1 VRRLALTTTGG
12 GGNVGVVVDERERGM
27 RSMARGDFAAWL
39 LAAAASGLGGCA
51 GVVAPTTRT
60 AVDTSLGTLAEPQ
73 NRQEIEKILRSD
85 EVARATRGL
94 TRAVIDEALSGG
106 GPGSDARLTQAA
118 NDFARDISPALGKT
132 LDDVVLPRVQA
143 AIATNVRASLDQFL
157 DDGNRQR
164 IAAFTADVA
173 GQTAERVGPTI
184 EASITRGITSA
195 VERILQHDLSPAI
208 GKVLDDNTPALARTT
223 RAITAAA
230 LDGVNDAMAGPF
242 GEMFR
247 KERAATIAQVQAA
260 EAQQQQRLIADIER
274 QLAESKQWLVG
285 LLAVVGVAILAIGAV
300 LWHLLA
306 EHRRLRERL
315 APGGGV
321 T

>member
-1 VRRLALTTTGG
+1 VRDAALTPAGR
-12 GGNVGVVVDERERGM
+12 GGNVGAGLRGFAKGRGM
-27 RSMARGDFAAWL
+27 RSIRRCGFAAWP
-39 LAAAASGLGGCA
+39 LAALAAVAACGCA

-85 EVARATRGL
+85 EVARATRSL

-106 GPGSDARLTQAA
+106 DPGSDARLTRAA
-118 NDFARDISPALGKT
+118 NDFARDIAPAIGTT
-132 LDDVVLPRVQA
+132 LDDVVLPRVQS
-143 AIATNVRASLDQFL
+143 AIAANVRASLDQFL
-157 DDGNRQR
+157 DEKNRQR
-164 IAAFTADVA
+164 IAGFTADVA
-173 GQTAERVGPTI
+173 GQTVQRVAPRL
-184 EASITRGITSA
+184 EASISRGIASA

-208 GKVLDDNTPALARTT
+208 GKALDDNTPALARTT
-223 RAITAAA
+223 RAVTAAA
-230 LDGVNDAMAGPF
+230 LDGVNDAMAGSF
-242 GEMFR
+242 GDMFR

-260 EAQQQQRLIADIER
+260 EAQQQRKLLGDVERL
-274 QLAESKQWLVG
+274 LAESRQWLVG

-315 APGGGV
+315 AP
-321 T
+321 

>member
-1 VRRLALTTTGG
+1 
-12 GGNVGVVVDERERGM
+12 M

-39 LAAAASGLGGCA
+39 LVTAVASGLGGCA
-51 GVVAPTTRT
+51 DVVAPATRT
-60 AVDTSLGTLAEPQ
+60 AVDTSLGTLAEQQ
-73 NRQEIEKILRSD
+73 NRQEVEKILRSE
-85 EVARATRGL
+85 EVARATRSL
-94 TRAVIDEALSGG
+94 TRSVIDEALSGG

-143 AIATNVRASLDQFL
+143 AIATNVRGSLDQLL

-173 GQTAERVGPTI
+173 GQTAKRVGPTI
-184 EASITRGITSA
+184 EASITRGITNA
-195 VERILQHDLSPAI
+195 VERILQHDLSPAV

-315 APGGGV
+315 AP
-321 T
+321 

>member
-1 VRRLALTTTGG
+1 
-12 GGNVGVVVDERERGM
+12 M
-27 RSMARGDFAAWL
+27 RSTGRSECAAWL
-39 LAAAASGLGGCA
+39 LAAAMASAACGCA

-60 AVDTSLGTLAEPQ
+60 AVDTSLSTLAEPQ

-94 TRAVIDEALSGG
+94 ARAVIDETLSGG
-106 GPGSDARLTQAA
+106 GPGSDERLTQAA
-118 NDFARDISPALGKT
+118 NAFAHDIAPALGTT

-143 AIATNVRASLDQFL
+143 AIAANVRASLDQFL
-157 DDGNRQR
+157 SDDNRR
-164 IAAFTADVA
+164 RVAGFTADVA
-173 GQTAERVGPTI
+173 GQTVQRVAPTI

-195 VERILQHDLSPAI
+195 VERILRDDLSPAI
-208 GKVLDDNTPALARTT
+208 GKALDDNTPALARTT
-223 RAITAAA
+223 RAMTAAA

-260 EAQQQQRLIADIER
+260 EAQQQQRLILDIER

-285 LLAVVGVAILAIGAV
+285 LLAVVGIAILAIGAV

-315 APGGGV
+315 AS
-321 T
+321 

>member
-1 VRRLALTTTGG
+1 MRRIG
-12 GGNVGVVVDERERGM
+12 
-27 RSMARGDFAAWL
+27 RGDFAAWP
-39 LAAAASGLGGCA
+39 LAAAIAAAACGCA

-85 EVARATRGL
+85 EVTRATRGL
-94 TRAVIDEALSGG
+94 ARAVIDEALSGG

-118 NDFARDISPALGKT
+118 NDFARDIAPALGST
-132 LDDVVLPRVQA
+132 IDDVVMPRVQA
-143 AIATNVRASLDQFL
+143 AIAANVRSSLDQL
-157 DDGNRQR
+157 LADENRQR
-164 IAAFTADVA
+164 VANFTAGVA
-173 GQTAERVGPTI
+173 SRTVAAVSPQI

-208 GKVLDDNTPALARTT
+208 GKALEDNTPALARAT
-223 RAITAAA
+223 RAMTAAV

-247 KERAATIAQVQAA
+247 KERAATIDLVQAA
-260 EAQQQQRLIADIER
+260 EEKQQKRLSDDIKGQIAQARDWLIG
-274 QLAESKQWLVG
+274 LAVAVG
-285 LLAVVGVAILAIGAV
+285 LATLVIGAV

-315 APGGGV
+315 AA
-321 T
+321 

>member
-1 VRRLALTTTGG
+1 
-12 GGNVGVVVDERERGM
+12 M
-27 RSMARGDFAAWL
+27 RSDGRCGRAAWV
-39 LAAAASGLGGCA
+39 LAAGVAGAACGCA
-51 GVVAPTTRT
+51 DVVAPTTRT

-85 EVARATRGL
+85 EVARATRSL
-94 TRAVIDEALSGG
+94 TRAVIDETLSGG
-106 GPGSDARLTQAA
+106 GPGADERLTQAA
-118 NDFARDISPALGKT
+118 NDFARDIAPALGSS

-143 AIATNVRASLDQFL
+143 AIAANIRASLDQVL
-157 DDGNRQR
+157 DDRNRQR
-164 IAAFTADVA
+164 IAGFTADVA
-173 GQTAERVGPTI
+173 GQAARRVAPTI
-184 EASITRGITSA
+184 ATSISRGISSA

-208 GKVLDDNTPALARTT
+208 GKALDDNTPALARAT

-260 EAQQQQRLIADIER
+260 EAQQQQKLILDIER
-274 QLAESKQWLVG
+274 QLEQSRQWLVG
-285 LLAVVGVAILAIGAV
+285 LLAVVGIAILAIGAV
-300 LWHLLA
+300 LWHLLS

-315 APGGGV
+315 AA
-321 T
+321 

>member
-1 VRRLALTTTGG
+1 
-12 GGNVGVVVDERERGM
+12 M
-27 RSMARGDFAAWL
+27 RSTRRGGLAAWA
-39 LAAAASGLGGCA
+39 LAAGVAGAACGCA

-60 AVDTSLGTLAEPQ
+60 AVDTGLGTLAEAQ

-85 EVARATRGL
+85 EVARATRSL
-94 TRAVIDEALSGG
+94 TRSVIDEALSGG
-106 GPGSDARLTQAA
+106 GPGADERLAKAA
-118 NDFARDISPALGKT
+118 NDFAHDIAPALGST

-143 AIATNVRASLDQFL
+143 AIAANIRASLDQLL
-157 DDGNRQR
+157 DEKNRQR
-164 IAAFTADVA
+164 IAGFTADVA
-173 GQTAERVGPTI
+173 GQTARRVAPTI
-184 EASITRGITSA
+184 EASISRGISSA

-208 GKVLDDNTPALARTT
+208 GKALDDNTPALARTT

-260 EAQQQQRLIADIER
+260 EAQQQRKLIGDIER
-274 QLAESKQWLVG
+274 QLEQSRQWLVG

-315 APGGGV
+315 AG
-321 T
+321 

>member
-1 VRRLALTTTGG
+1 
-12 GGNVGVVVDERERGM
+12 M
-27 RSMARGDFAAWL
+27 RSDGRCGRAAWV
-39 LAAAASGLGGCA
+39 LAAGVAGAACGCA
-51 GVVAPTTRT
+51 DVVAPTTRT

-85 EVARATRGL
+85 EVARATRSL
-94 TRAVIDEALSGG
+94 TRAVIDETLSGG
-106 GPGSDARLTQAA
+106 CPGAEERLTQAA
-118 NDFARDISPALGKT
+118 NDFARDIAPALGSS

-143 AIATNVRASLDQFL
+143 AIAANIRASLDQVL
-157 DDGNRQR
+157 DDRNRQR
-164 IAAFTADVA
+164 IAGFTADVA
-173 GQTAERVGPTI
+173 GQAARRVAPTI
-184 EASITRGITSA
+184 ETSISRGISSA

-208 GKVLDDNTPALARTT
+208 GKALDDNTPALARAT

-260 EAQQQQRLIADIER
+260 EAQQQQKLILDIER
-274 QLAESKQWLVG
+274 QLEQSRQWLVG
-285 LLAVVGVAILAIGAV
+285 LLAVVGIAILAIGAV

-315 APGGGV
+315 AA
-321 T
+321 

>member
-1 VRRLALTTTGG
+1 MRAIGRC
-12 GGNVGVVVDERERGM
+12 VG
-27 RSMARGDFAAWL
+27 AAWV
-39 LAAAASGLGGCA
+39 LAAAVAACGCA

-106 GPGSDARLTQAA
+106 GPDSDARLARAA
-118 NDFARDISPALGKT
+118 DAFARDIAPALGTT
-132 LDDVVLPRVQA
+132 LDGVVLPRVQA
-143 AIATNVRASLDQFL
+143 AIAADVRASLDQFL
-157 DDGNRQR
+157 DEKNRQR
-164 IAAFTADVA
+164 IAGFTADVA
-173 GQTAERVGPTI
+173 GKTVQRVAPQI
-184 EASITRGITSA
+184 EASISHA

-208 GKVLDDNTPALARTT
+208 GQVLDDNTPALARAT
-223 RAITAAA
+223 RAVTAAA

-260 EAQQQQRLIADIER
+260 EAQQQQKLIGDVER
-274 QLAESKQWLVG
+274 QLEQSKQWLVG

-315 APGGGV
+315 AS
-321 T
+321 

>member
-1 VRRLALTTTGG
+1 MRAIGRC
-12 GGNVGVVVDERERGM
+12 VG
-27 RSMARGDFAAWL
+27 AAWV
-39 LAAAASGLGGCA
+39 LAAAVAASGCA

-85 EVARATRGL
+85 EVARAMRGL

-106 GPGSDARLTQAA
+106 GPDSDARLARAA
-118 NDFARDISPALGKT
+118 DAFARDIAPALGTT
-132 LDDVVLPRVQA
+132 LDGVVLPRVQA
-143 AIATNVRASLDQFL
+143 AIAEDVHASLDQFL
-157 DDGNRQR
+157 DEKNRQR
-164 IAAFTADVA
+164 IAGFTADVA
-173 GQTAERVGPTI
+173 GKTVQRVAPQI
-184 EASITRGITSA
+184 EASISHA

-208 GKVLDDNTPALARTT
+208 GKVLDDNTPALARAT
-223 RAITAAA
+223 RAVTAAA

-260 EAQQQQRLIADIER
+260 EAQQQQKLIGDVER
-274 QLAESKQWLVG
+274 QLEQSKQWLVG

-315 APGGGV
+315 AG
-321 T
+321 